1 MQRVYF
7 VGCRV
12 PFYFSRFFPSHFV
25 FIRTNKA
32 SSAFARWHGAQISPQ
47 IETETAASLILC
59 KIKLKSFIFSQY
71 HFISSFALFRFVP
84 LFFYYFIFITKIPKY
99 FFLLM
104 RMNSDSLFSINSY
117 GIFLLNSNCAFDVD
131 WLGVGVPLK
140 LISFRTF
147 ARRLLDSSDV
157 KQLSIDCQE
166 MRFMRIHAVNKKQK
180 CWIILSLYNS
190 KAVAIR

>member
-1 MQRVYF
+1 
-7 VGCRV
+7 
-12 PFYFSRFFPSHFV
+12 
-25 FIRTNKA
+25 
-32 SSAFARWHGAQISPQ
+32 
-47 IETETAASLILC
+47 
-59 KIKLKSFIFSQY
+59 
-71 HFISSFALFRFVP
+71 
-84 LFFYYFIFITKIPKY
+84 
-99 FFLLM
+99 
-104 RMNSDSLFSINSY
+104 
-117 GIFLLNSNCAFDVD
+117 
-131 WLGVGVPLK
+131 LGVGVPLK